1 MARSLIRFLVTFM
14 GLCFTHAAAQP
25 ADFLTTS
32 KSPTG
37 LTYAQQQE
45 AFFNGAPRCKL
56 GEGIWETA
64 GGELRCMECP
74 SEWESG
80 LARLPK
86 GCLSWHSGVFIKRE
100 KYVERE
106 GDLAVLKKQLE
117 TAEKQLALFKERVA
131 KLEDQVRYCRV
142 EKAVEG
148 KDTSWTWAFPIG
160 FAAGASLLLLRN

>member
-1 MARSLIRFLVTFM
+1 MARPLTWFLVA
-14 GLCFTHAAAQP
+14 LWIIPNAHAVAQP
-25 ADFLTTS
+25 AEFLTTS

-37 LTYAQQQE
+37 LSYEQQKE

-56 GEGIWETA
+56 GEGVWETA

-74 SEWESG
+74 SEWEHG

-86 GCLSWHSGVFIKRE
+86 GCLSWQSGVFIKRE

-117 TAEKQLALFKERVA
+117 TAEKQIALFKERVA
-131 KLEDQVRYCRV
+131 KLEDQVRYCQV
-142 EKAVEG
+142 AKVVEG
-148 KDTSWTWAFPIG
+148 GDTSWTWALPVG
-160 FAAGASLLLLRN
+160 FAAGASLLLLRK